1 MNTKTPSLLIAA
13 MSVIFGLCSLFVAE
27 AQVLTATTTELTAS
41 DLASVLGVRSW
52 SYRLCFEKPV
62 EGITVRLC
70 ELRRQPDGSWKQT
83 TLASGHGFY
92 EKGSS
97 YREIPVTVLIHD
109 QPAGEDDLGLRV
121 GGDFTRSKLTTR
133 PDFSNT
139 YSKQNITRFFRGC
152 LVLAIEESNPQIATY
167 LESNFVRVIG
177 LEIEIK

>member
-13 MSVIFGLCSLFVAE
+13 MSVIFGFCSLFAAE
-27 AQVLTATTTELTAS
+27 AQVLTATTTELTTS
-41 DLASVLGVRSW
+41 DLASVLGVRYW

-70 ELRRQPDGSWKQT
+70 ELRRQPDGSWKRT
-83 TLASGHGFY
+83 TLAGGHGFY
-92 EKGSS
+92 EKRSS

-167 LESNFVRVIG
+167 LESNFVRIIG
-177 LEIEIK
+177 LEIEMK